1 MILGITGHQKLEN
14 FDKNW
19 IIKEIRSF
27 VLKHSID
34 KGISCLAIGADQ
46 LFCEE
51 LINNKIDYDAI
62 IPCENYLSTFKK
74 KEDILK
80 FTSLLD
86 LSKNVLTLNFE
97 EPSEEAFYAAGKKI
111 LEYST
116 TIIAIWDGK
125 PAKGLGGTGDI
136 VKAALSCDKKVY
148 HINPIDKNSKYL
160 NYYD

>member
-14 FDKNW
+14 FDENW
-19 IIKEIRSF
+19 IIKEIRNF
-27 VLKHSID
+27 VLKNSVD

-51 LINNKIDYDAI
+51 LVNNKIDYDVI

-80 FTSLLD
+80 FTSLLG

-97 EPSEEAFYAAGKKI
+97 KPSEEAFYAAGQKI

-116 TIIAIWDGK
+116 TIIAVWDGK

-136 VKAALSCDKKVY
+136 VKAALSFDKKVY
-148 HINPIDKNSKYL
+148 HINPVEKNSKYL
-160 NYYD
+160 NCND

>member
-1 MILGITGHQKLEN
+1 MIIGITGHQKLEE

-27 VLKHSID
+27 ILKNSVD

-51 LINNKIDYDAI
+51 LINNKIEYDAI

-97 EPSEEAFYAAGKKI
+97 KPSEKAFYAASQKM

-116 TIIAIWDGK
+116 TIIAVWDGK

-136 VKAALSCDKKVY
+136 VETALSCNKKVY
-148 HINPIDKNSKYL
+148 HINPVEKNSKYL
-160 NYYD
+160 NYNG